1 MNLREHV
8 EFQNGP
14 FTISTDPARLDI
26 DTIHVFLST
35 RAYWSPDLPRPVLEK
50 AVSNSL
56 CFGVYENGRQAGFA
70 RVVTDLATFAYI
82 CDLFILE
89 EYRGK
94 GLSKW
99 LVSCILAHPELQNLR
114 RWLLITRDAHGL
126 YSRFG
131 FTPAAR
137 PENVMEI
144 VDLDIYRRL
153 QQEQH
158 RTDE

>member
-153 QQEQH
+153 QQGQH

>member
-50 AVSNSL
+50 AVRNSL

-153 QQEQH
+153 QQGQH